1 MTEGRRRE
9 HAERAARLADHELVE
24 RAMRAV
30 RDELAVG
37 APLLPWSSV
46 RPDVQGLVDMVARVV
61 LARAEGLDPA
71 ELAAPREEPEAAP
84 RLTPRQA
91 QILSMLDAGMTA
103 SRVALELGLS
113 EHTVRGHIKDLLK
126 AFGVGSQLEAL
137 ARAREL
143 GLLDGDEVR

>member
-1 MTEGRRRE
+1 MTEERRRR
-9 HAERAARLADHELVE
+9 HAERATRLADHELVE
-24 RAMRAV
+24 RAVRDV

-46 RPDVQGLVDMVARVV
+46 RPGLDGLVETVASVV

-71 ELAAPREEPEAAP
+71 ELVAAPEEPAEVP

-91 QILSMLDAGMTA
+91 QILSMLDAGMGA

-113 EHTVRGHIKDLLK
+113 EHTVRGHIKEILK

-143 GLLDGDEVR
+143 GILDGD